1 MAKLNSILVELL
13 QENQVLILPG
23 FGAFTIQK
31 VPAQHKVY
39 SHYFIP
45 PSAKISFNAK
55 IQRDNNELALELAG
69 RKNIPFTEALAMI
82 ASLVNELKRDLNQHK
97 QATVEG
103 IGTLTLTS
111 TNKLVFLQAQNNDLL
126 DDAFGLIAFHKLPVA
141 RKTEEN
147 STSKELKLPAAL
159 KYGITGAAA
168 ALLGFS
174 LSFLPLNNS
183 TTTQQASVVQSV
195 DSNTKPAINQAT
207 PQSESQQTEINA
219 EEQEVNEPEIE
230 APQVALEEPK
240 HATENYHVIV
250 GCFSN
255 EQNAQK
261 IIDSLSKFSYSA
273 KILDVKNGLY
283 RVSVPF
289 ESAVIAENELQAI
302 RSNVVR
308 QAWLLKL

>member
-31 VPAQHKVY
+31 VPAQHKAY

-45 PSAKISFNAK
+45 PSAKISFNPK

-82 ASLVNELKRDLNQHK
+82 ASLVNELKRDLKQHK
-97 QATVEG
+97 QATIEG

-111 TNKLVFLQAQNNDLL
+111 TNKLVFLQAQNNELL
-126 DDAFGLIAFHKLPVA
+126 DDAFGLIAFHKLPVS
-141 RKTEEN
+141 RKTEDIN
-147 STSKELKLPAAL
+147 SSKELKLPAAL

-183 TTTQQASVVQSV
+183 TTTIQQASVVQSV
-195 DSNTKPAINQAT
+195 DSNTKPAINQPT
-207 PQSESQQTEINA
+207 PQLEPQQTEVDT
-219 EEQEVNEPEIE
+219 EKQEVNEIE
-230 APQVALEEPK
+230 APQLTLETPK
-240 HATENYHVIV
+240 SAAENYHVIV

-261 IIDSLSKFSYSA
+261 IIDSLGKFSYSA

>member
-31 VPAQHKVY
+31 VPAQHKAY

-45 PSAKISFNAK
+45 PSAKISFNPK

-97 QATVEG
+97 QATIEG

-111 TNKLVFLQAQNNDLL
+111 TNKLVFLQAQNNELL

-141 RKTEEN
+141 RKTEDIN
-147 STSKELKLPAAL
+147 TSKELKLPAAL

-183 TTTQQASVVQSV
+183 TTAIQQASVVQSV
-195 DSNTKPAINQAT
+195 DSNTKPAINQPT
-207 PQSESQQTEINA
+207 PQLEPQQTEVDT
-219 EEQEVNEPEIE
+219 EKQEVNEIE
-230 APQVALEEPK
+230 APQLALETPK
-240 HATENYHVIV
+240 PAAENYHVIV

-261 IIDSLSKFSYSA
+261 IIDSLGKFSYSA